1 MMSSL
6 DYFNKL
12 TKIASLR
19 STPFVVFLNKLDLFE
34 EKLTSKPFRDYVPSY
49 SGSLDPSSVCS
60 YVASEFVRLDERP
73 NASLRIYKTNAVDR
87 DSFKATMDSM
97 AQWIY

>member
-1 MMSSL
+1 MRSL
-6 DYFNKL
+6 DFFKGL
-12 TKIASLR
+12 IRQASLV

-34 EKLTSKPFRDYVPSY
+34 EKLTSKPFRDYFPSY

-60 YVASEFVRLDERP
+60 HFASEFVRLDERP
-73 NASLRIYKTNAVDR
+73 NASLRIYKTSAVDR

-97 AQWIY
+97 AQWI